1 METWGVVFL
10 GVIAAASVVQAVFL
24 IGLARSGRRLGSRLD
39 ELQRR
44 IERDIRPGLEHLSR
58 VTRNLGEI
66 SDVATETTHRAAEVL
81 TAALGRLEEAVGLVQ
96 KLLLRPLGPF
106 ADLLALLRGLQRGLS
121 VYRQLGGVDPE
132 RRGGA
137 RRYQDDEHL
146 FI

>member
-10 GVIAAASVVQAVFL
+10 GVIAAASVVQAIFL

-44 IERDIRPGLEHLSR
+44 IDRDVRPALEQLSR
-58 VTRNLGEI
+58 VTRNLGEM
-66 SDVATETTHRAAEVL
+66 SDIATQTTHRAADVVTGALDRVDEV
-81 TAALGRLEEAVGLVQ
+81 AGLVRR
-96 KLLLRPLGPF
+96 LLLRPLGPF
-106 ADLLALLRGLQRGLS
+106 AEIVAVLRGLQRGFS
-121 VYRQLGGVDPE
+121 VYRQLGGVDSE
-132 RRGGA
+132 RRSTS